1 MNIALD
7 VMGGDNAPHEIVS
20 GAILAARQYDVT
32 VSLVGRPDVIERE
45 LARHPTHRLDLPIV
59 PAYEVIEMSD
69 KPVKA
74 VRTKK
79 NSSMV
84 VACQLVK
91 EGKADAFVTAGNTGG
106 ALAAG
111 ILHFGR
117 MQSILRPALI
127 VPFPT
132 LKGFCLILDVGANT
146 DVKPEQ
152 LQQFGVMGSVYSRR
166 IMGVRNPSV
175 RILSNGEEEG
185 KGNQLV
191 LEATALLEET
201 PGIRFMGNIEARDV
215 TSGIADVVVTDG
227 FTGNVFMKGAEGIVK
242 LLQGVLLDEITAGP
256 ISSIGGL
263 LVRSALR
270 RMARRLDD
278 SEFGGAVLLGLS
290 NLMVVG
296 HGRSNANAIRHT
308 IRNAKQLIDSRLVEE
323 IQSGVSEVIDNQEE
337 VVELQR

>member
-146 DVKPEQ
+146 DVKTEQ

-323 IQSGVSEVIDNQEE
+323 IQSGVSEVIDSQEE

>member
-7 VMGGDNAPHEIVS
+7 VMGGDNAPREIVT

-32 VSLVGRPDVIERE
+32 VSLVGRPDVIDRE
-45 LARHPTHRLDLPIV
+45 LARHPTHRLNLPIV

-132 LKGFCLILDVGANT
+132 LRGFCLILDVGANT

-191 LEATALLEET
+191 LEATSLLEQT

-215 TSGIADVVVTDG
+215 TSGMADVVVTDG

-323 IQSGVSEVIDNQEE
+323 IQSGVSEVIDSPDE
-337 VVELQR
+337 VVALQR